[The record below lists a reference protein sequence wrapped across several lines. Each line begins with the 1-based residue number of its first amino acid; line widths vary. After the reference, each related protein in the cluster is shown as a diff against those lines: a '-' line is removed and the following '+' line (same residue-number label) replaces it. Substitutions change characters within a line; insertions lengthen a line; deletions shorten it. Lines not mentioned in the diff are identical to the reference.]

1 MKYYLRS
8 EIAKL
13 TNINIETLRYY
24 EKNKIIPVPDR
35 ADNGYRQ
42 YSEDTLKRLQF
53 IIQVKEC
60 GFTLEEIRTL
70 FPIEKVKEVNEEEAI
85 NVLDKKIAD
94 IDDRLFKL
102 ERMKGLLLGI
112 KDEIMETKCSEMQK
126 MTGDFFKL
134 QK

>member
-24 EKNKIIPVPDR
+24 EKNNIIPIPDR
-35 ADNGYRQ
+35 ANNGYRQ

-70 FPIEKVKEVNEEEAI
+70 FPIEKVKEVNEKEAI
-85 NVLDKKIAD
+85 DVLDKKIAD

-102 ERMKGLLLGI
+102 ERMKGLLLEI
-112 KDEIMETKCSEMQK
+112 KSEIIEPKCAEMQK
-126 MTGDFFKL
+126 ITGDYFKL
-134 QK
+134 QR

>member
-24 EKNKIIPVPDR
+24 EKNKIIPAPDR

-70 FPIEKVKEVNEEEAI
+70 FPIEKAKEVNEEEAI

-112 KDEIMETKCSEMQK
+112 KDEIIEPKCSEMQK
-126 MTGDFFKL
+126 ITGDFFKL
-134 QK
+134 QR

>member
-13 TNINIETLRYY
+13 TNLNIETLRYY

-35 ADNGYRQ
+35 AENGYRQ

-70 FPIEKVKEVNEEEAI
+70 FPIENVKEVNENEAI
-85 NVLDKKIAD
+85 NVLDKKVAD
-94 IDDRLFKL
+94 IDNMLLKL
-102 ERMKGLLLGI
+102 ERMKGLLLEI
-112 KDEIMETKCSEMQK
+112 KGEIIEPKCPEMQK
-126 MTGDFFKL
+126 ITGDFFKL
-134 QK
+134 QR